1 MNLSVISFTQKGMF
15 LSLRIAEE
23 LSGQE
28 VNLFTKCTFAVENSC
43 TYGVQWV
50 QQSVGEWAGE
60 QMAAQRTVLF
70 IGACG
75 IAVRAIAPH
84 ITDKLQDAPVLVM
97 DESGRYVIPLLAGH
111 VGGANEAAEYI
122 AARTGATAVLT
133 TATDI
138 RGRFAVDVF
147 AGKNGLQIVN
157 KDGIAKVSAKVLAG
171 QKITVSVEEAR
182 VQGEIQNVPEV
193 QLVPWPPEQKTDVLI
208 GTQDD
213 AGEVLLYLRP
223 KEYVIGLGCRKDK
236 EADALEEFISANLKA
251 AGVRENEI
259 YAVASI
265 DRKQREQGIVAWC
278 RKRRIPFLT
287 FSAEQLGEVEGEF
300 HGSAFVQQKVGIDN
314 VCERAALRACKADG
328 KIVWEKHA
336 EAGMTIAIARRKW
349 SVTFDEK

>member
-15 LSLRIAEE
+15 LSLRLAEE

-28 VNLFTKCTFAVENSC
+28 VKLFTKCTFAVEKSC
-43 TYGVQWV
+43 AYGVQWT

-97 DESGRYVIPLLAGH
+97 DENGRYVIPLLAGH
-111 VGGANEAAEYI
+111 VGGANEAAGYI
-122 AARTGATAVLT
+122 ASRTGAEVVLT

-138 RGRFAVDVF
+138 QGRFAVDVF
-147 AGKNGLQIVN
+147 AGRNGLQIVN
-157 KDGIAKVSAKVLAG
+157 RDGIARVSAKVLAG
-171 QKITVSVEEAR
+171 QKITVSVEKAR
-182 VQGEIQNVPEV
+182 VQGEIQNVPGV
-193 QLVPWPPEQKTDVLI
+193 QLVPWPPAQKADVLI
-208 GTQDD
+208 GTQDG
-213 AGEVLLYLRP
+213 AGEALLYLRP
-223 KEYVIGLGCRKDK
+223 REYVIGLGCRKGK
-236 EADALEEFISANLKA
+236 ETEALEAFIRANLLA
-251 AGVRENEI
+251 AGVQENEI
-259 YAVASI
+259 YAAASI

-278 RKRRIPFLT
+278 CQRRIPFLT
-287 FSAEQLGEVEGEF
+287 FSAGQLGEVEGEF

-314 VCERAALRACKADG
+314 VCERAALRACGADG
-328 KIVWEKHA
+328 ELVWEKHA
-336 EAGMTIAIARRKW
+336 QAGMTIAIARRKW